1 MNRARLSDRGAAA
14 VEMALVTMF
23 LLVLLLGIVDVGR
36 AISANISVRDAVQ
49 DGVSYG
55 AYTPTAT
62 ADDIKD
68 RVRAAVSSP
77 DLSTAT
83 IDVFCD
89 LDERDLAHASRIR
102 VDLSYDVDLITPIM
116 GAALGGSINL
126 SPSAEAERFFEDC
139 PAGALPLTPLPTPT
153 TTTTTIP

>member
-1 MNRARLSDRGAAA
+1 
-14 VEMALVTMF
+14 MAMVAMF

-49 DGVSYG
+49 DGTSYG
-55 AYTPTAT
+55 AYTRDAT

-83 IDVFCD
+83 IDVYCD
-89 LDERDLAHASRIR
+89 LDERDLVDGTRIR
-102 VDLSYDVDLITPIM
+102 VELGYDVDLITPIM
-116 GAALGGSINL
+116 GAALGGVINL
-126 SPSAEAERFFEDC
+126 SPSAEADRFFDTC

-153 TTTTTIP
+153 TTTTTSP

>member
-1 MNRARLSDRGAAA
+1 
-14 VEMALVTMF
+14 MATVAMF

-49 DGVSYG
+49 DGTSYG
-55 AYTPTAT
+55 AYTRDAT

-83 IDVFCD
+83 IDVYCD
-89 LDERDLAHASRIR
+89 LDERDLLDGTRIR
-102 VDLSYDVDLITPIM
+102 VELGYDVDLITPIM
-116 GAALGGSINL
+116 GAALGGAINL
-126 SPSAEAERFFEDC
+126 SPSAEADRFFESC
-139 PAGALPLTPLPTPT
+139 PSGALPLTPSPTPT